1 MTLDA
6 LVRLGLL
13 LSISLI
19 VLSLGARASAE
30 SALFV
35 LRRPAKALRAVAA
48 MFVAVPAF
56 AILLAAVAPLPPAI
70 RFAIVAMSTAP
81 VSPTLPYKQ
90 MKAGGD
96 ENYAVGLLVA
106 AALGSIVLT
115 PLLIGVAAYLLGA
128 EASATVGMV
137 TRTLLISIGLPLVAG
152 MLLHVVSKRAAQ
164 AIRNPAQRAGSL
176 LLLVV
181 FALMVGT
188 SWREIIGLLGD
199 GGALAI
205 AATIAVGLLAGHLLG
220 GRHSAALAL
229 AAASRHPGVVLAI
242 AEISYPDQ
250 RKPLMAAVLL
260 FLLITI
266 LVTAPY
272 VRWVRGHAARFETP
286 PAAAPKDLAG

>member
-19 VLSLGARASAE
+19 VFSLGARASAE
-30 SALFV
+30 RALFV
-35 LRRPAKALRAVAA
+35 LRRPATTLRVLAA

-56 AILLAAVAPLPPAI
+56 AILLAAAAPLPPAV
-70 RFAIVAMSTAP
+70 RFAIVAMSAAP

-90 MKAGGD
+90 MKAGGG
-96 ENYAVGLLVA
+96 ENYAVGLLVV

-115 PLLIGVAAYLLGA
+115 PLLIAVAAHLLGA
-128 EASATVGMV
+128 KASAPVGIVM
-137 TRTLLISIGLPLVAG
+137 RTLLVSIGLPLVAG

-164 AIRNPAQRAGSL
+164 AICNPAQRAGSL
-176 LLLVV
+176 LLLLV

-188 SWREIIGLLGD
+188 AWHDIIGLLGN
-199 GGALAI
+199 GAALAI
-205 AATIAVGLLAGHLLG
+205 AATITVGLLAGHLLG

-242 AEISYPDQ
+242 AETSYPDQ
-250 RKPLMAAVLL
+250 RKSLMAAILL

-266 LVTAPY
+266 LVTTPY
-272 VRWVRGHAARFETP
+272 VLWATRHATRFETP
-286 PAAAPKDLAG
+286 PATAPKDLAG